1 MMEERRAGVMSF
13 LDGWAILRGPRE
25 DRMVARQEVERVLRV
40 GAANLRFVGTGGGAV
55 KMSPSMFGDMYG
67 WFWNGVFVQVCF

>member
-1 MMEERRAGVMSF
+1 MEERRVGVMFF

-25 DRMVARQEVERVLRV
+25 DGVVARRDGDRMLRA

-55 KMSPSMFGDMYG
+55 KMSPSMSGDIYRSLFGS
-67 WFWNGVFVQVCF
+67 VFVQVYV